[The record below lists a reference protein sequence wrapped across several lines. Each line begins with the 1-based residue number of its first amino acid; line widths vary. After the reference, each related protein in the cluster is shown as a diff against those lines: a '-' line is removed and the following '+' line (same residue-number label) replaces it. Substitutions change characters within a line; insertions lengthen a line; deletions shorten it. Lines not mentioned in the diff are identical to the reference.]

1 VVPATQT
8 LKIEVFHGRSAKVKQ
23 KSSDRGNLEI
33 FMGSDS
39 IGTIA
44 RYELVRSGSDRG
56 LFF

>member
-8 LKIEVFHGRSAKVKQ
+8 LKIEVFHGQSAKVKQ

-44 RYELVRSGSDRG
+44 RYELVRSGSDRAV
-56 LFF
+56 F